1 MTASIS
7 SGTSAASER
16 HRHATL
22 ADQALQHRC
31 ARHQFFS
38 YLQTC
43 NISTMQAAA
52 LLRNYDAHATVLRRL
67 LLKAAAIMPETAVG
81 YVLENVRNEY
91 GNGNARNRHQ
101 LQLKQLACAAGV
113 TPAQFN
119 RVKIEDGVRAYLH
132 QIVRYYCPLKTA
144 LPAQFCRPAVAAG
157 AITATE
163 ILALEEFRAMQK
175 AFHHLGLAHHIWFD
189 HVNVEAEHLDE
200 SLALA
205 VHFIE
210 NYDAQDAVEFGMHK
224 VLEANCDLYDGLL
237 NALTSTQSA

>member
-1 MTASIS
+1 MTASVAS
-7 SGTSAASER
+7 TSIAASNE
-16 HRHATL
+16 HRQESI
-22 ADQALQHRC
+22 ADIALQHRC
-31 ARHQFFS
+31 ARHPLFA
-38 YLQTC
+38 YLRTC
-43 NISTMQAAA
+43 NITTAQVAA

-91 GNGNARNRHQ
+91 GNGNSAHRHQ
-101 LQLKQLACAAGV
+101 LQLMQLAYAAAV

-119 RVKIEDGVRAYLH
+119 QVKIQNGVRSYLRE
-132 QIVRYYCPLKTA
+132 IVQYYCPNKTK
-144 LPAQFCRPAVAAG
+144 LPANFCRAAVAAG

-163 ILALEEFRAMQK
+163 ILALEEFRAMQQ
-175 AFHHLGLAHHIWFD
+175 AFQHKGLADHIWFD

-210 NYDAQDAVEFGMHK
+210 NYDAQDAVELGLNK

-237 NALTSTQSA
+237 NALVTV